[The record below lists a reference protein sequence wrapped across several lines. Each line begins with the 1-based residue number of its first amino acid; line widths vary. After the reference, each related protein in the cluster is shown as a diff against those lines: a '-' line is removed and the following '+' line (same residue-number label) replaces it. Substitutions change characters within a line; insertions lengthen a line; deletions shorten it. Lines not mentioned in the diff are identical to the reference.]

1 MPILMSKKDT
11 IIHIK
16 FLHPLF
22 FQNIR
27 PLFPVYEQK
36 KHGEHIRTFQ
46 NIMVRKEKK
55 REEKKGHELTLS
67 VPDFKTDI

>member
-22 FQNIR
+22 QNIR

-36 KHGEHIRTFQ
+36 KHKEHIRTFQ

-67 VPDFKTDI
+67 VLDLKTDI